1 MYRDDIAWT
10 YTGTHITNTLD
21 WLVGSDRKRTSV
33 DAIHNLASF
42 RHRRSL
48 ISNHH
53 FTSLTRA
60 GASDKLVLHQSI
72 QL

>member
-53 FTSLTRA
+53 FYVANKSRSL
-60 GASDKLVLHQSI
+60 G
-72 QL
+72 